1 MNTSSSSPIEI
12 ATASSRLIQK
22 HCIKNKG
29 IQTPSKTDSTA
40 TAKVP
45 ADDINDTSAFIPIE
59 IRIITLRALIAD
71 NRLPLSDVHCVNM
84 KSHQLLKII
93 LLNSI

>member
-1 MNTSSSSPIEI
+1 MSRSS
-12 ATASSRLIQK
+12 ATASSSLIQK
-22 HCIKNKG
+22 YCIKNRG
-29 IQTPSKTDSTA
+29 IQTPNKTDGTTA
-40 TAKVP
+40 AKMSL
-45 ADDINDTSAFIPIE
+45 DEINDTSAFIPIE
-59 IRIITLRALIAD
+59 IRIITLQTLVAD